1 MKKIVTEI
9 LFDQYGI
16 HAKPGMKIK
25 CPFCGHES
33 FSVKSD
39 NTVGKCFHP
48 TCEKYIRADLEEGE
62 GFKSSNKCATMQ
74 PVTGCTLEEYADLK
88 NLPVQFLNKLGLE
101 QIFYL
106 GSPAVRIPYFNE
118 NRDIIATRYRINI
131 NRTEEIDDRFRWKTR
146 TKPALYG
153 IWRIQE
159 AIKKGYVV
167 IVEGESDTQTLWFYD
182 IPAVGVPGANSWQ
195 ESWSDYF
202 QNISLIYIFIEK
214 DSGGEAVLK
223 WISKSSIKDRVRLL
237 RFDDCKDPSELHI
250 SDPENFNKRLTNA
263 FENAVSFRD
272 EEKEKQVKE
281 KELAWE
287 GCSVLALEKNI
298 LDKFVE
304 KLKEIGVVG
313 ESRLAKLLY
322 LALVSRFLDKP
333 VSIAIKGP
341 SSCGKSYML
350 EQVLRFFP
358 TESYY
363 MITAM
368 SERALAYSEEPLAHR
383 FLVICE
389 AIGVQNDFIS
399 YLLRSLLSE
408 GRLRYETVD
417 KTKEGLKSRVIE
429 REGPTGLIVT
439 TTSISL
445 HPENETRILSIPI
458 TDTKEQT
465 RNIILSIADMQD
477 FSIDLSEWCTL
488 QEWLLRAK
496 HNVIIPYAR
505 ALAKHIPI
513 LHVRQRR
520 DFTQLLNLIKAHAI
534 LHQAS
539 RDIDESG
546 RIVADLDDYRFVREL
561 LVEYLGEGI
570 EATVSENVR
579 EVVKA
584 VVELIEIH
592 DLGITIKALSEKLN
606 LDKSVIS
613 RRVKQA
619 ISHGYILNLED
630 RKYRPAKLTPGE
642 ALPEE
647 MEILPEVEL
656 IRDCMVAEESKG
668 IDTPPTPQYREENK
682 HVLLCQD
689 NNLENEYPWRAH
701 LID

>member
-1 MKKIVTEI
+1 
-9 LFDQYGI
+9 
-16 HAKPGMKIK
+16 
-25 CPFCGHES
+25 
-33 FSVKSD
+33 
-39 NTVGKCFHP
+39 
-48 TCEKYIRADLEEGE
+48 
-62 GFKSSNKCATMQ
+62 
-74 PVTGCTLEEYADLK
+74 
-88 NLPVQFLNKLGLE
+88 
-101 QIFYL
+101 
-106 GSPAVRIPYFNE
+106 
-118 NRDIIATRYRINI
+118 
-131 NRTEEIDDRFRWKTR
+131 
-146 TKPALYG
+146 
-153 IWRIQE
+153 
-159 AIKKGYVV
+159 
-167 IVEGESDTQTLWFYD
+167 
-182 IPAVGVPGANSWQ
+182 
-195 ESWSDYF
+195 
-202 QNISLIYIFIEK
+202 
-214 DSGGEAVLK
+214 
-223 WISKSSIKDRVRLL
+223 
-237 RFDDCKDPSELHI
+237 
-250 SDPENFNKRLTNA
+250 
-263 FENAVSFRD
+263 
-272 EEKEKQVKE
+272 
-281 KELAWE
+281 
-287 GCSVLALEKNI
+287 
-298 LDKFVE
+298 
-304 KLKEIGVVG
+304 
-313 ESRLAKLLY
+313 
-322 LALVSRFLDKP
+322 
-333 VSIAIKGP
+333 
-341 SSCGKSYML
+341 
-350 EQVLRFFP
+350 
-358 TESYY
+358 
-363 MITAM
+363 M